1 MEALLRLYH
10 ENAETVNQWFWPEI
24 PAVIVL
30 VAILY
35 VVLKKNLFGPLG
47 EIIEER
53 ARILD
58 SAAESEKTTLA
69 RHEEAAQTVEE
80 AIRKA
85 RAEAARVREEVRARA
100 QKECDALLADAR
112 ARAERELR
120 ENLVQLESEVE
131 RGRTAL
137 EPESQVLAKRL
148 VARLLE
154 AEGGSA

>member
-1 MEALLRLYH
+1 MEALQRLVL
-10 ENAETVNQWFWPEI
+10 ENWDTVRQWLVEI

-35 VVLKKNLFGPLG
+35 VVLKKNLFDPLG
-47 EIIEER
+47 KIIEER

-58 SAAESEKTTLA
+58 SAAESEKAALA
-69 RHEEAAQTVEE
+69 RHEEAARAVEE
-80 AIRKA
+80 AVRKA
-85 RAEAARVREEVRARA
+85 RAEAARVREEARARA
-100 QKECDALLADAR
+100 QKECDTLLADAR
-112 ARAERELR
+112 ARAEQGLR

-131 RGRTAL
+131 RGRAAL